1 VNKSQDVQVVEG
13 AAGAAALLHPLRRR
27 ILESLREADSASGL
41 SRRLG
46 VPRQK
51 VNYHLRE
58 LENESL
64 VELVEER
71 RKGNCVERVV
81 RATARSYLISPRTL
95 GKLAADPE
103 QIRDR
108 FSSAYLMALAARSIH
123 ELGEMRT
130 RADRAGKKLATLSLQ
145 TEVRFASA
153 ADRKAFTEELT
164 SEIARLTAK
173 YHDDKSEAGRTFKF
187 VVGGYPALKQTT
199 AEDKTNPNDESREA
213 N

>member
-1 VNKSQDVQVVEG
+1 M
-13 AAGAAALLHPLRRR
+13 LHPLRRR
-27 ILESLREADSASGL
+27 ILENLQEPDSATGL

-46 VPRQK
+46 IPRQK
-51 VNYHLRE
+51 LNYHLRE
-58 LENESL
+58 LEKETL

-71 RKGNCVERVV
+71 RKGNCVERVL
-81 RATARSYLISPRTL
+81 RATARSYVISPATL

-108 FSSAYLMALAARSIH
+108 FSSAYLVALAAHSIR
-123 ELGEMRT
+123 ELGEL
-130 RADRAGKKLATLSLQ
+130 RARAGKAGKKLPTLSLQ

-187 VVGGYPALKQTT
+187 VIGGYPALKQKT
-199 AEDKTNPNDESREA
+199 AEDKTNPNDENREA